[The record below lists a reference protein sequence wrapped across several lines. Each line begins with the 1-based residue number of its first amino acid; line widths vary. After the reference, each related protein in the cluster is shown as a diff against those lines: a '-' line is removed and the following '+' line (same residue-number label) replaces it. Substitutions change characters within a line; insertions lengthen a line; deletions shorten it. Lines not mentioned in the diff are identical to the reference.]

1 MSKDLDTVPT
11 PLPAELRKIGKYELI
26 KELGR
31 GATSIVYK
39 AYDPFQDRE
48 VAIKAVFPEAL
59 GDQENGRRYRKLFVT
74 EASLAG
80 KLSHPHIVAIY
91 DAVAEE
97 EASYIVMEYVD
108 GTTLEPYAR
117 VDHLLPVTRV
127 LEIIYK
133 CARALDYAAR
143 EGVIHRDIKPAN
155 ILLAGEAD
163 IKISDFGAALNAA
176 SDSTQIT
183 GIGSP
188 AYMSPEQVRE
198 QQLTYQTDIFS
209 LGVVFFQLLTG
220 RLPFLGTNNYS
231 IIYQIINVE
240 PAPPSSLRSEVP
252 SQIDA
257 IVLRMLQ
264 KNTADRYQT
273 WGDLAG
279 DLVDM
284 PGKPRSKVSE
294 TGMPEAEKFDTLRK
308 LEFFR
313 NFSDVE
319 LWEVLRL
326 AKWHRLPPQSVLIQE
341 GDIGSSFFILAA
353 GEVEVRKQDR
363 LLNTLKAGECF
374 GEMAY
379 LGKQKFQRSASVMAT
394 TEIVVIEI
402 RAETL
407 PQASELCRH
416 HFNGAFLELLVDRLG
431 TANLRLSQLLA
442 ERNISVF

>member
-1 MSKDLDTVPT
+1 MSVDTGTGTVPQQVET
-11 PLPAELRKIGKYELI
+11 RKIGKYEII

-31 GATSIVYK
+31 GATSVVYK
-39 AYDPFQDRE
+39 AFDPFQDRE
-48 VAIKAVFPEAL
+48 VAVKAVFPEAL
-59 GDQENGRRYRKLFVT
+59 GDKENGRRYRKLFVT

-91 DAVAEE
+91 DAVASEE
-97 EASYIVMEYVD
+97 DSYIVMEYVD
-108 GTTLEPYAR
+108 GTTLEQYAR
-117 VDHLLPVTRV
+117 VDRLLPITRV

-155 ILLAGEAD
+155 ILLSTGED
-163 IKISDFGAALNAA
+163 IKVSDFGAALNTA

-183 GIGSP
+183 GVGSP

-209 LGVVFFQLLTG
+209 LGVVFYQLLTG

-231 IIYQIINVE
+231 IIYQIINVD
-240 PAPPSSLRSEVP
+240 PAPPSQFRAEVSP
-252 SQIDA
+252 QIDA
-257 IVLRMLQ
+257 MVLRMLQ
-264 KNTADRYQT
+264 KDTADRYQL

-279 DLVDM
+279 DLVEVL
-284 PGKPRSKVSE
+284 GGARAKAKGSI
-294 TGMPEAEKFDTLRK
+294 PEAEKFDTLRK
-308 LEFFR
+308 LDFFHA
-313 NFSDVE
+313 FSDVE

-326 AKWHRLPPQSVLIQE
+326 AKWHRLARDAVLIQE
-341 GDIGSSFFILAA
+341 GDIGSSFFILAG
-353 GEVEVRKQDR
+353 GEVQVRKQDR
-363 LLNTLKAGECF
+363 LLNILKAGECF

-379 LGKQKFQRSASVMAT
+379 LGKRKFQRSASVVAAT
-394 TEIVVIEI
+394 DIVVIEI

-416 HFNGAFLELLVDRLG
+416 HFNGAFLELLVDRLE

-442 ERNISVF
+442 EQNISVY

>member
-1 MSKDLDTVPT
+1 MSNDAGIDTV
-11 PLPAELRKIGKYELI
+11 LQPAETRRIGKYEII

-31 GATSIVYK
+31 GATSVVYK

-48 VAIKAVFPEAL
+48 VAVKAVFPEML
-59 GDQENGRRYRKLFVT
+59 GDQEHGRRYRKLFVT

-91 DAVAEE
+91 DAVAED

-117 VDHLLPVTRV
+117 VDHLLPLTRV

-133 CARALDYAAR
+133 CAKALDYAAR

-155 ILLAGEAD
+155 ILLAGETD
-163 IKISDFGAALNAA
+163 IKVSDFGAALNAA

-209 LGVVFFQLLTG
+209 LGVVFYQLLTG
-220 RLPFLGTNNYS
+220 RLPFMGTNNYS
-231 IIYQIINVE
+231 IIYQIINVD
-240 PAPPSSLRSEVP
+240 PAPPSRFRNEVP
-252 SQIDA
+252 PQIDA
-257 IVLRMLQ
+257 IVLRMLK
-264 KNTADRYQT
+264 KNTVDRYQT

-279 DLVDM
+279 DLVDVL
-284 PGKPRSKVSE
+284 GGSRAKARD
-294 TGMPEAEKFDTLRK
+294 GMPEAEKFDTLRK

-326 AKWHRLPPQSVLIQE
+326 AKWHRLPLDSVLIQE
-341 GDIGSSFFILAA
+341 GDIGSSFFILAS
-353 GEVEVRKQDR
+353 GEVQVRKQDR
-363 LLNTLKAGECF
+363 LLTVLKAGECF

-379 LGKQKFQRSASVMAT
+379 LGKQKFQRSASVVAT
-394 TEIVVIEI
+394 TDIVVIEI

-431 TANLRLSQLLA
+431 MANLRLSQLLA

>member
-1 MSKDLDTVPT
+1 MSADTGTDTVPQQ
-11 PLPAELRKIGKYELI
+11 AETRKIGKYEII

-31 GATSIVYK
+31 GATSVVYK
-39 AYDPFQDRE
+39 AFDPFQDRE
-48 VAIKAVFPEAL
+48 VAVKAVFPEIL
-59 GDQENGRRYRKLFVT
+59 GDHENGRRYRKLFVT

-80 KLSHPHIVAIY
+80 KLSHPHIVEIY
-91 DAVAEE
+91 DAVADEE
-97 EASYIVMEYVD
+97 TSYIVMEYVD
-108 GTTLEPYAR
+108 GTTLEQYAR
-117 VDHLLPVTRV
+117 VDKLLPVTRV

-155 ILLAGEAD
+155 ILLSTGED

-183 GIGSP
+183 GVGSP

-209 LGVVFFQLLTG
+209 LGVVFYQLLTG
-220 RLPFLGTNNYS
+220 RLPFLGANNYS

-240 PAPPSSLRSEVP
+240 PPPPSRFRAEVP
-252 SQIDA
+252 PQIDA
-257 IVLRMLQ
+257 IVLHMLQ

-279 DLVDM
+279 DLVEAL
-284 PGKPRSKVSE
+284 GGGRAKAR
-294 TGMPEAEKFDTLRK
+294 GGIPEAEKFDTLRK
-308 LEFFR
+308 LDFFHA
-313 NFSDVE
+313 FSDVE

-326 AKWHRLPPQSVLIQE
+326 AKWHRLLRDAVLIQE
-341 GDIGSSFFILAA
+341 GDIGSSFFILAS
-353 GEVEVRKQDR
+353 GEVQVRKQDR
-363 LLNTLKAGECF
+363 LLNILKAGECF

-379 LGKQKFQRSASVMAT
+379 LGKHKFQRSASVVAAT
-394 TEIVVIEI
+394 DVMVIEI

-442 ERNISVF
+442 ERNVSVY

>member
-1 MSKDLDTVPT
+1 MSENAGTETVPQ
-11 PLPAELRKIGKYELI
+11 PAETRRIGKYEII

-31 GATSIVYK
+31 GATSVVYK

-48 VAIKAVFPEAL
+48 IAVKAVFPEAL
-59 GDQENGRRYRKLFVT
+59 GDQEHGRRYRKLFVT

-91 DAVAEE
+91 DAVADE

-108 GTTLEPYAR
+108 GTTLEQYAR
-117 VDHLLPVTRV
+117 IDNLLPLSRV

-155 ILLAGEAD
+155 ILLAGETD
-163 IKISDFGAALNAA
+163 IKVSDFGAALNAA

-209 LGVVFFQLLTG
+209 LGVVFYQLLTG
-220 RLPFLGTNNYS
+220 RLPFMGTNNYS
-231 IIYQIINVE
+231 IIYQIINVD
-240 PAPPSSLRSEVP
+240 PAPPSRFRSEVP
-252 SQIDA
+252 PQIDA
-257 IVLRMLQ
+257 IVLRML
-264 KNTADRYQT
+264 KKVTADRYQT

-279 DLVDM
+279 DLVDVL
-284 PGKPRSKVSE
+284 GGSRAKARD
-294 TGMPEAEKFDTLRK
+294 GMPEAEKFDTLRK

-313 NFSDVE
+313 HFSDVE

-326 AKWHRLPPQSVLIQE
+326 AKWHRLPLDSVLIQE
-341 GDIGSSFFILAA
+341 GDIGSSFFILAG
-353 GEVEVRKQDR
+353 GEVQVRKQNR
-363 LLNTLKAGECF
+363 PLTALKTGECF

-379 LGKQKFQRSASVMAT
+379 LGKQKFQRSASVVAI

-431 TANLRLSQLLA
+431 MANLRLSQLLA

>member
-1 MSKDLDTVPT
+1 MSDDTFTDTVPQ
-11 PLPAELRKIGKYELI
+11 PAEKRRVGKYEII

-31 GATSIVYK
+31 GATSVVYQ
-39 AYDPFQDRE
+39 AYDPFQDRD
-48 VAIKAVFPEAL
+48 VAVKVVFPDAL
-59 GDQENGRRYRKLFVT
+59 GDQEYGRRYRKLFVT

-108 GTTLEPYAR
+108 GTTLEKYAR
-117 VDHLLPVTRV
+117 VDHLFPLSRV

-155 ILLAGEAD
+155 ILLAGETD

-209 LGVVFFQLLTG
+209 LGVVFYQLLTG
-220 RLPFLGTNNYS
+220 RLPFLGNNNYS
-231 IIYQIINVE
+231 IIYQIINAE
-240 PAPPSSLRSEVP
+240 PAPPSRFRNEVSP
-252 SQIDA
+252 QIDA
-257 IVLRMLQ
+257 IVLRMLK

-279 DLVDM
+279 DLVDVL
-284 PGKPRSKVSE
+284 GGSRAKARD
-294 TGMPEAEKFDTLRK
+294 GMLEAEKFDTLRK

-313 NFSDVE
+313 HFTDVE

-326 AKWHRLPPQSVLIQE
+326 AKWHRLPLGSVLIQE
-341 GDIGSSFFILAA
+341 GDIGSSFFILAG
-353 GEVEVRKQDR
+353 GEVQVRKQDR
-363 LLNTLKAGECF
+363 LLTVLKSGECF

-379 LGKQKFQRSASVMAT
+379 LGKQKFQRSASVVST
-394 TEIVVIEI
+394 TEVVVIEV

-431 TANLRLSQLLA
+431 MANLRLSQLLA
-442 ERNISVF
+442 ERNVSVF

>member
-1 MSKDLDTVPT
+1 MSNDSGTDTVPQ
-11 PLPAELRKIGKYELI
+11 PAETRRIGKYEII

-31 GATSIVYK
+31 GATSVVYK

-48 VAIKAVFPEAL
+48 VAVKAVFPEAL
-59 GDQENGRRYRKLFVT
+59 GDQEHGRRYRKLFVT

-91 DAVAEE
+91 DAVAEDD
-97 EASYIVMEYVD
+97 ASYIVMEYVD

-117 VDHLLPVTRV
+117 VDHLLPLTRV

-133 CARALDYAAR
+133 CAKALDYAAR

-155 ILLAGEAD
+155 ILLAGETD
-163 IKISDFGAALNAA
+163 IKVSDFGAALNAA

-209 LGVVFFQLLTG
+209 LGVVFYQLLTG

-231 IIYQIINVE
+231 IIYQIINVD
-240 PAPPSSLRSEVP
+240 PAPPSRFRSEVP
-252 SQIDA
+252 PQTDA

-264 KNTADRYQT
+264 KNTVDRYQT

-279 DLVDM
+279 DLVDVL
-284 PGKPRSKVSE
+284 GGSRAKARD
-294 TGMPEAEKFDTLRK
+294 GMPEAEKFDTLRK
-308 LEFFR
+308 LDFFR

-326 AKWHRLPPQSVLIQE
+326 AKWHRLPLDSVLIQE
-341 GDIGSSFFILAA
+341 GDIGSSFFILAG
-353 GEVEVRKQDR
+353 GEVQVRKQGR
-363 LLNTLKAGECF
+363 LLTVLKSGECF

-379 LGKQKFQRSASVMAT
+379 LGKQKFQRSASVVAT
-394 TEIVVIEI
+394 TDIVVIEI

-431 TANLRLSQLLA
+431 LANLRLSQLLA

>member
-209 LGVVFFQLLTG
+209 LGVVFYQLLTG

-240 PAPPSSLRSEVP
+240 PAPPSRLRSEVP
-252 SQIDA
+252 SQVDA

-264 KNTADRYQT
+264 KNTVDRYQT

-284 PGKPRSKVSE
+284 PGKPHTKVRE
-294 TGMPEAEKFDTLRK
+294 AAMPEAEKFDTLRK

-341 GDIGSSFFILAA
+341 GDIGSSFFILAG

-363 LLNTLKAGECF
+363 PLNTLKVGECF

-442 ERNISVF
+442 ERNVSVF

>member
-1 MSKDLDTVPT
+1 MSNDAGTETVPQ
-11 PLPAELRKIGKYELI
+11 PAETRRIGKYEI
-26 KELGR
+26 IRELGR
-31 GATSIVYK
+31 GATSVVYK

-48 VAIKAVFPEAL
+48 VAVKAVFPEAL
-59 GDQENGRRYRKLFVT
+59 GDLEYGRRYRKLFVT

-91 DAVAEE
+91 DAVAED

-117 VDHLLPVTRV
+117 VDHLLPLSRV

-155 ILLAGEAD
+155 ILLAGETD

-209 LGVVFFQLLTG
+209 LGVVFYQLLTG

-231 IIYQIINVE
+231 IIYQIINAD
-240 PAPPSSLRSEVP
+240 PAPPSRFRSEVP
-252 SQIDA
+252 PQTDA
-257 IVLRMLQ
+257 IVLRMLK

-279 DLVDM
+279 DLVDVL
-284 PGKPRSKVSE
+284 GGSRAKNRD
-294 TGMPEAEKFDTLRK
+294 GMPEAEKFDVLRK
-308 LEFFR
+308 IEFFR

-326 AKWHRLPPQSVLIQE
+326 AKWHRLPLNSVLIQE
-341 GDIGSSFFILAA
+341 GDIGSSFFILAS
-353 GEVEVRKQDR
+353 GEVQVRKQER
-363 LLNTLKAGECF
+363 LLTVLKAGECF

-379 LGKQKFQRSASVMAT
+379 LGKQKFQRSASVVAT
-394 TEIVVIEI
+394 TDIVIIEI

-431 TANLRLSQLLA
+431 MANLRLSQLLA

>member
-1 MSKDLDTVPT
+1 MNNDAGTDTVPQ
-11 PLPAELRKIGKYELI
+11 PAEKRRIGKYEII

-31 GATSIVYK
+31 GATSVVYK
-39 AYDPFQDRE
+39 AYDTFQDRE
-48 VAIKAVFPEAL
+48 VAVKVVFPDAL
-59 GDQENGRRYRKLFVT
+59 GDLEYGRRYRKLFVT

-91 DAVAEE
+91 DAVAED

-117 VDHLLPVTRV
+117 VDHLLPLTRA

-155 ILLAGEAD
+155 ILLAGETD
-163 IKISDFGAALNAA
+163 IKVSDFGAALNAA
-176 SDSTQIT
+176 SNATQIT

-198 QQLTYQTDIFS
+198 QPLTYQTDIFS

-231 IIYQIINVE
+231 IIYQIINAD
-240 PAPPSSLRSEVP
+240 PAPPSRFRNEVSP
-252 SQIDA
+252 QIDA
-257 IVLRMLQ
+257 IVLRMLK
-264 KNTADRYQT
+264 KNTVDRYQT

-279 DLVDM
+279 DLVDVL
-284 PGKPRSKVSE
+284 GGSRAKARD
-294 TGMPEAEKFDTLRK
+294 GMPEAEKFDTLRK

-313 NFSDVE
+313 NFTDVE

-326 AKWHRLPPQSVLIQE
+326 AKWHRLPLGSVLIEE
-341 GDIGSSFFILAA
+341 GDIGSSFFILAG
-353 GEVEVRKQDR
+353 GEVQVRKQDR
-363 LLNTLKAGECF
+363 LLTVLKSGECF

-379 LGKQKFQRSASVMAT
+379 LGKQKFQRTASVVAT
-394 TEIVVIEI
+394 TDIVVIEI

-431 TANLRLSQLLA
+431 MANLRLSQLLA

>member
-1 MSKDLDTVPT
+1 MNNDAGTDTVPQ
-11 PLPAELRKIGKYELI
+11 PAEKRRIGKYEII

-31 GATSIVYK
+31 GATSVVYK
-39 AYDPFQDRE
+39 AYDTFQDRE
-48 VAIKAVFPEAL
+48 VAVKVVFPDAL
-59 GDQENGRRYRKLFVT
+59 GDLEYGRRYRKLFVT

-91 DAVAEE
+91 DAVAED

-117 VDHLLPVTRV
+117 VDHLLPLTRV

-155 ILLAGEAD
+155 ILLAGETD
-163 IKISDFGAALNAA
+163 IKVSDFGAALNAA
-176 SDSTQIT
+176 SNSTQIT

-198 QQLTYQTDIFS
+198 QPLTYQTDIFS

-231 IIYQIINVE
+231 IIYQIINAD
-240 PAPPSSLRSEVP
+240 PAPPSRFRNEVSP
-252 SQIDA
+252 QIDA
-257 IVLRMLQ
+257 IVLRMLK
-264 KNTADRYQT
+264 KNTVDRYQT

-279 DLVDM
+279 DLVDVL
-284 PGKPRSKVSE
+284 GGSRAKARD
-294 TGMPEAEKFDTLRK
+294 GMPEAEKFDTLRK

-313 NFSDVE
+313 NFTDVE

-326 AKWHRLPPQSVLIQE
+326 AKWHRLPLGSVLIEE
-341 GDIGSSFFILAA
+341 GDIGSSFFILAG
-353 GEVEVRKQDR
+353 GEVQVRKQDR
-363 LLNTLKAGECF
+363 LLTVLKSGECF

-379 LGKQKFQRSASVMAT
+379 LGKQKFQRTASVVAT
-394 TEIVVIEI
+394 TDIVVIEI

-431 TANLRLSQLLA
+431 MANLRLSQLLA

>member
-1 MSKDLDTVPT
+1 MSNDAGTDTVPQ
-11 PLPAELRKIGKYELI
+11 LAETRRIGKYEII

-31 GATSIVYK
+31 GATSVVYK

-48 VAIKAVFPEAL
+48 VAVKVVFPEVL
-59 GDQENGRRYRKLFVT
+59 GDQEHGRRYRKLFVT
-74 EASLAG
+74 EASLTG

-91 DAVAEE
+91 DAVAED

-117 VDHLLPVTRV
+117 VDHLLPLTRV

-155 ILLAGEAD
+155 ILLAGETD
-163 IKISDFGAALNAA
+163 IKVSDFGAALNAA

-183 GIGSP
+183 GIGSL

-209 LGVVFFQLLTG
+209 LGVVFYQLLTG

-231 IIYQIINVE
+231 IIYQIINVD
-240 PAPPSSLRSEVP
+240 PAPPSRFRSEVP
-252 SQIDA
+252 PPIDA
-257 IVLRMLQ
+257 IVLRMLK
-264 KNTADRYQT
+264 KNTVDRYQT

-279 DLVDM
+279 DLVDALS
-284 PGKPRSKVSE
+284 GARTKARD
-294 TGMPEAEKFDTLRK
+294 GMPEAEKFDTLRK
-308 LEFFR
+308 LEFFH

-326 AKWHRLPPQSVLIQE
+326 AKWHRLPLDSVLIQE
-341 GDIGSSFFILAA
+341 GDIGSSFFILAG
-353 GEVEVRKQDR
+353 GEVQVRKQDR
-363 LLNTLKAGECF
+363 LLTVLKTGECF

-379 LGKQKFQRSASVMAT
+379 LGKQKFQRSASVVAT
-394 TEIVVIEI
+394 TDIVVIEI

-407 PQASELCRH
+407 PLASELCRH

-431 TANLRLSQLLA
+431 MANLRLSQLLA

>member
-1 MSKDLDTVPT
+1 MSDEAGTDTVPQ
-11 PLPAELRKIGKYELI
+11 PAETRRIGKYEII

-31 GATSIVYK
+31 GATSVVYK

-48 VAIKAVFPEAL
+48 VAVKSVFPEAL
-59 GDQENGRRYRKLFVT
+59 GDQEHGRRYRKLFVT

-117 VDHLLPVTRV
+117 VDHLLPLSRV

-155 ILLAGEAD
+155 ILLAGETD

-209 LGVVFFQLLTG
+209 LGVVFYQLLTG
-220 RLPFLGTNNYS
+220 RLAFMGTNNYS
-231 IIYQIINVE
+231 IIYQIINVD
-240 PAPPSSLRSEVP
+240 PAPPSRFRNEVP
-252 SQIDA
+252 PQVDA
-257 IVLRMLQ
+257 IVLRMLK

-279 DLVDM
+279 DLVDVL
-284 PGKPRSKVSE
+284 GGSRAKARD
-294 TGMPEAEKFDTLRK
+294 GMPEAEKFDTLRR
-308 LEFFR
+308 LDFFR

-326 AKWHRLPPQSVLIQE
+326 AKWHRLPRDSVLIQE
-341 GDIGSSFFILAA
+341 GDIGSSFFILAG
-353 GEVEVRKQDR
+353 GEVQVRKQDR
-363 LLNTLKAGECF
+363 PLTVLKSGECF

-379 LGKQKFQRSASVMAT
+379 LGKQKFQRSASVVAT
-394 TEIVVIEI
+394 TDIVVIEI

-431 TANLRLSQLLA
+431 MANLRLSQLLA

>member
-1 MSKDLDTVPT
+1 MSNDAGSDTVPQ
-11 PLPAELRKIGKYELI
+11 PAETRRIGKYEII

-31 GATSIVYK
+31 GATSVVYK

-48 VAIKAVFPEAL
+48 VAVKVVFPEAL
-59 GDQENGRRYRKLFVT
+59 GDLEHGRRYRKLFVT

-80 KLSHPHIVAIY
+80 RLSHPHIVAIY
-91 DAVAEE
+91 DAVAEDD
-97 EASYIVMEYVD
+97 ASYIVMEYVD

-117 VDHLLPVTRV
+117 VDHLLPLSRV
-127 LEIIYK
+127 LEIVYK

-155 ILLAGEAD
+155 ILLAGETD
-163 IKISDFGAALNAA
+163 IKVSDFGAALNAA

-209 LGVVFFQLLTG
+209 LGVVFYQLLTG
-220 RLPFLGTNNYS
+220 RLPFMGTNNYS
-231 IIYQIINVE
+231 IIYQIINAD
-240 PAPPSSLRSEVP
+240 PAPPSRFRNEVP
-252 SQIDA
+252 PQIDV
-257 IVLRMLQ
+257 IVLRMLK

-279 DLVDM
+279 DLVDVL
-284 PGKPRSKVSE
+284 GGSRAKARD
-294 TGMPEAEKFDTLRK
+294 GMPEAEKFDTLRK

-313 NFSDVE
+313 HFSDVE

-326 AKWHRLPPQSVLIQE
+326 AKWHRLPRDSVLIQE
-341 GDIGSSFFILAA
+341 GDIGSSFFILAG
-353 GEVEVRKQDR
+353 GEVQVRKQER
-363 LLNTLKAGECF
+363 LLTVLKSGECF

-379 LGKQKFQRSASVMAT
+379 LGKQKFQRSASIVAT
-394 TEIVVIEI
+394 TDIVAIEI

-431 TANLRLSQLLA
+431 LANLRLSQLLA